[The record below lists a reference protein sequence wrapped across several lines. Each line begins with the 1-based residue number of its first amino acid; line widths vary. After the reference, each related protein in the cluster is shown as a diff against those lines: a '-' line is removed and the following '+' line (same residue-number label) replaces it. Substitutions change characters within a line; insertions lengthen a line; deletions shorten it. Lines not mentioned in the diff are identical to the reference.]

1 MSKLNIFR
9 KEWLDIIFENR
20 NKNYGA
26 YQLRLENPRTT
37 MMSFFI
43 GIGLFGGVIGST
55 VLFNNVQTAS
65 ASEATPTD
73 FSKVLVLDRV
83 PVEKKEKKEEVREV
97 AENLVKAKTIVLKEK
112 TVVFVKPNV
121 IDDKDVE
128 NDMLNMEELL
138 KSNIGNKA
146 ADGSGKDGVIDV
158 GEGVVGN
165 KVVDGPDEGAEILES
180 GNGIVMNVQVK
191 ASPIGGMNAFSSMFI
206 SRFRSPTMN
215 ASTSE
220 VKVIVSFV
228 VEKDGSLSD
237 IKVLRDPGFGVGAE
251 AVRVLKGMPKW
262 EPAKQNGAKV
272 RSQFTLPISIK
283 VN

>member
-9 KEWLDIIFENR
+9 KEWLDIVFENR

-55 VLFNNVQTAS
+55 VLFNNVKTAS
-65 ASEATPTD
+65 ASEAAPTD

-97 AENLVKAKTIVLKEK
+97 AENLVNAKTIVLKEN
-112 TVVFVKPNV
+112 TVAFVKPNV
-121 IDDKDVE
+121 VDDNDVK

-138 KSNIGNKA
+138 RRTIGDKA
-146 ADGSGKDGVIDV
+146 TVGSGQEGDIDV

-165 KVVDGPDEGAEILES
+165 EKKDGAEEIVKTEET

-206 SRFRSPTMN
+206 SRFRAPTMN
-215 ASTSE
+215 TSTSE
-220 VKVIVSFV
+220 VRVIVSFV

-251 AVRVLKGMPKW
+251 AVRVLKAMPKW